1 MNDSLIIS
9 KRPIK
14 GGRVNSKPSSLVLPE
29 ETPPVIQVDSNMSV
43 EYSNLS
49 ELNKKYNLSQQYYT
63 SNNSE
68 IVLPIDSLQF
78 SILTPKDIKGISILE
93 VTNPLM
99 EGQNSI
105 HDPRLG
111 PMKPGRENR
120 CITCNGVY
128 KKGTGDPNEIE
139 CPGHWSYIELHT
151 PIPHPLCSKE
161 ILIYLRIFCNME
173 NCGRLIFT
181 NDQIKL
187 LNLPKGLILRL
198 EKLSEYRDQ
207 VKVCGHCEKNQP
219 KITMDENKYFIQY
232 KGNEQQLRYERI
244 SNIFDNINPIDLDI
258 LGIDS
263 ELIHPSY
270 FLIKCFP
277 VLPPCD
283 RMFVLS
289 TDGNA
294 GHDDLSHEYVK
305 IIKFN
310 IELKNSIS
318 ETRNE
323 ELLGFMSNTIHYML
337 DNSKGKAKDTSG
349 HRAIRCLKQRLEG
362 KHGHVKST
370 LAKRVD
376 YCART
381 VITGDADCDVD
392 ELIIPK
398 IFAEKLT
405 IPVNVNMINIKDC
418 QRLLDEG
425 EVVFVIRGKRRTNSK
440 LALYTK
446 ATTFNQCDKLIR
458 NSVIFSYQE
467 VLDLQNKKRWEF
479 KVTDEI
485 VRPNG
490 KIDMYVLRERIPFKL
505 QIGDTIERKIRDG
518 DTAILNRQPTLWKG
532 SMRSKRITLREGKT
546 LRFNVASTQAFNADF
561 DGDEMNIHICQSLP
575 SIAESSDIISTVEN
589 FISSQD
595 SKPMIGF
602 KLDAMSGGYLLT
614 RGIVKIPKWLWDAIM
629 SMLDKDYVESKILHI
644 KKVLDFKINNTNLD
658 KDLLKL
664 KNELDGQQSLLNDL
678 KLQYD
683 NATGKNI
690 PIALKK
696 YNNMKNVVS
705 KLKVEFDKLVKDS
718 NNNSLYTGHNL
729 FSIFLPDDMEYMIQ
743 NNISLDGKPVVVN
756 RGVLLSGTLDKTAMG
771 SSSGSL
777 LHHISKDYGN
787 KQACKFV
794 SEYSRMINKWLSNQ
808 GFSVGIYDCI
818 SNNIN
823 LINDEVNKHLLKAKS
838 VIDNEKDL
846 EIRETNIKEALNDTS
861 SIGNKIAKQSLTSD
875 NHMVYIVE
883 SGAKGSFFNLLQITG
898 MIGQQ
903 NVGGSRIEQHFYK
916 RTLPHFEEQ
925 IIDIR
930 EDFSSRGF
938 VFKSYYEGM
947 NPTDTFFAAAGGR
960 DALIDTAIKTAET
973 GYIQKKM
980 TKILEDLTA
989 SYVGSVNDMS
999 NNIIQFN
1006 YGEDNLDAAKLI
1018 KVGTKNDKDI
1028 FSFIDIKHSIFKL
1041 NADYEW
1047 NLTLNKTSIKSVKRK
1062 LTTDELKYIKDDLIY
1077 KVYYDFYTINTNNE
1091 CIHNTYS
1098 TLEPHISLT
1107 EIYPEMIEKLHNEI
1121 SKQLKTSIVNAG
1133 ECVGHVAGSS
1143 MGEIST
1149 QATLK
1154 SFHTSGS
1161 NKGKTSVGIGRL
1173 KELLYATKNPK
1184 TKSLTI
1190 YFDNSLVDT
1199 MSLKNIREL
1208 SNIYLKERHLKDY
1221 IKSFKIDVSPELT
1234 NNEKLWY
1241 DIYKV
1246 YCSNDNINNCKHRLR
1261 LFIDTNILFLSKR
1274 TIYNLVNSIKNI
1286 SIKTLNFY
1294 VICSSDDIG
1303 IIDIWIEDNLV
1314 DPKVFFS
1321 VKPFESDLML
1331 HTFINNE
1338 NKLYHLIKKIILPT
1352 INNIR
1357 ISGIP
1362 EIQECYYSQN
1372 SSDEW
1377 YVTTKGGLI
1386 KELYMNPLINHY
1398 ISFSNDMW
1406 EMNSIFGIEST
1417 KKWLKEEFG
1426 TIIPISHRHIDILVD
1441 RMTFSGTIVSVSFH
1455 GLDRK
1460 LIGPLSKAVFER
1472 PVATLLIAA
1481 QKAELDLLKNVSS
1494 CVSVGNIGRFGTGL
1508 IDTICNQ
1515 EMIINN
1521 PYAEKY
1527 YQQSEQQQ
1535 LLSGEELPYED
1546 EDEPVINDEVLED
1559 LNEEDIF

>member
-9 KRPIK
+9 KRPVK
-14 GGRVNSKPSSLVLPE
+14 GRVINKPSTLVLPV
-29 ETPPVIQVDSNMSV
+29 ETPVIQVDSNMSD
-43 EYSNLS
+43 EYSNLL
-49 ELNKKYNLSQQYYT
+49 ELNKKYNLSQPYYA

-78 SILTPKDIKGISILE
+78 SILTPKDIKGISVLE

-99 EGQNSI
+99 EGTNSI

-111 PMKPGRENR
+111 PNKPGRENR

-244 SNIFDNINPIDLDI
+244 SNIFDNIRTEDLDI

-283 RMFVLS
+283 RTFMCS
-289 TDGNA
+289 TDGNI
-294 GHDDLSHEYVK
+294 GHDDLSFKYVE
-305 IIKFN
+305 IVKFN
-310 IELKNSIS
+310 IELKKSIS
-318 ETRNE
+318 ETKNE
-323 ELLGFMSNTIHYML
+323 EILNSMSNTIYYML
-337 DNSKGKAKDTSG
+337 DNSKGKAKDSSG
-349 HRAIRCLKQRLEG
+349 HRPIRSLKQRLEG
-362 KHGHVKST
+362 KQGHVRST
-370 LAKRVD
+370 QGKRVD

-381 VITGDADCDVD
+381 VITGDANCDVD

-425 EVVFVIRGKRRTNSK
+425 EVVFIIRGKRRTNSK

-446 ATTFNQCDKLIR
+446 ATTFNPCDKLIR
-458 NSVIFSYQE
+458 NSLIFSYQE

-490 KIDMYVLRERIPFKL
+490 KIDMYVLMERIPFKL

-561 DGDEMNIHICQSLP
+561 DGDEMNIHVCQSLP
-575 SIAESSDIISTVEN
+575 SIAESTDIISTVEN

-614 RGIVKIPKWLWDAIM
+614 KGIVKIPKWLWDDIM

-664 KNELDGQQSLLNDL
+664 KNDLDGQRSLLNDL

-690 PIALKK
+690 PIVFKK
-696 YNNMKNVVS
+696 YDKIKSVVS
-705 KLKVEFDKLVKDS
+705 KLEVALDKLVKD
-718 NNNSLYTGHNL
+718 NNSLYTGHNL
-729 FSIFLPDDMEYMIQ
+729 FSIFLPDDMEYIIQ

-756 RGVLLSGTLDKTAMG
+756 RGVLLSGTLSKAAMG

-787 KQACKFV
+787 KRACKFV
-794 SEYSRMINKWLSNQ
+794 SQYSRMINKWLSNQ

-838 VIDNEKDL
+838 AIDNEKDPD
-846 EIRETNIKEALNDTS
+846 IRETNIKEALNDTT
-861 SIGNKIAKQSLTSD
+861 SIGNKIAKQSLKSD
-875 NHMVYIVE
+875 NRMMYMVE
-883 SGAKGSFFNLLQITG
+883 SEAKGSFFNLLQITG
-898 MIGQQ
+898 MVGQQ
-903 NVGGSRIEQHFYK
+903 NVGSSRIEQHFVN
-916 RTLPHFEEQ
+916 RTLPHFEEH
-925 IIDIR
+925 ITDIR
-930 EDFSSRGF
+930 ENFSSRGF
-938 VFKSYYEGM
+938 IFKSYYEGM
-947 NPTDTFFAAAGGR
+947 TPTDTFFAAAGGR
-960 DALIDTAIKTAET
+960 PGLIDTAIKTAET

-980 TKILEDLTA
+980 TKILEDLTS
-989 SYVGSVNDMS
+989 SYVGTVNDMS

-1018 KVGTKNDKDI
+1018 KVGKKNDKDV
-1028 FSFIDIKHSIFKL
+1028 FSFIDIKHSILKL

-1047 NLTLNKTSIKSVKRK
+1047 DLFLNKTSIKSVKRK
-1062 LTTDELKYIKDDLIY
+1062 LTMDELKYIKDELIY

-1098 TLEPHISLT
+1098 TLEPNISLT
-1107 EIYPEMIEKLHNEI
+1107 DIYPEMIEKLYNEI
-1121 SKQLKTSIVNAG
+1121 SKQLKTSVVNAG
-1133 ECVGHVAGSS
+1133 ECVGHVASSS
-1143 MGEIST
+1143 MGEIQT
-1149 QATLK
+1149 QNNLN
-1154 SFHTSGS
+1154 SFHKSGA
-1161 NKGKTSVGIGRL
+1161 NKGKDSGGIIRL

-1190 YFDNSLVDT
+1190 YFENSLVDT

-1234 NNEKLWY
+1234 NSEKIWY
-1241 DIYKV
+1241 NIYKV

-1261 LFIDTNILFLSKR
+1261 LVIDTNILFLSKR
-1274 TIYNLVNSIKNI
+1274 TLYNLVNSIKNI

-1321 VKPFESDLML
+1321 VKSFESDLML
-1331 HTFINNE
+1331 DTYINNE

-1352 INNIR
+1352 IKNIH

-1362 EIQECYYSQN
+1362 EIQECFYHQN

-1386 KELYMNPLINHY
+1386 KDLYMNPLINHY
-1398 ISFSNDMW
+1398 TSVSNDMW
-1406 EMNSIFGIEST
+1406 EMNNIFGIESS
-1417 KKWLKEEFG
+1417 KKWLKDEFS
-1426 TIIPISHRHIDILVD
+1426 TILILNNRHIDILVD
-1441 RMTFSGTIVSVSFH
+1441 KMTFSGTIISVSFY
-1455 GLDRK
+1455 GLDK
-1460 LIGPLSKAVFER
+1460 KVIGPLSKAVFER

-1481 QKAELDLLKNVSS
+1481 QKAELDLLKSVSS
-1494 CVSVGNIGRFGTGL
+1494 CVAVGNIGRFGTGL
-1508 IDTICNQ
+1508 IDTVCNQ
-1515 EMIINN
+1515 EMILNN

-1535 LLSGEELPYED
+1535 LLSGEELPEFEED
-1546 EDEPVINDEVLED
+1546 DELVINDEALD